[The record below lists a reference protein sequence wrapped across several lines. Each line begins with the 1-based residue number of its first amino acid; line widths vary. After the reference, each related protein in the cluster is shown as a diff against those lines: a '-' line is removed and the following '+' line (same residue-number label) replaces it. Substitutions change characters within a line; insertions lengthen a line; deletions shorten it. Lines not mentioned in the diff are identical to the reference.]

1 MKIDKDN
8 LPLACTIVVEHTE
21 PRKAWVGFFTKQN
34 LARTELKEEPGRNDE
49 EEDLVV
55 ELEVW
60 RENVARRLDTD
71 FDETVGI
78 TIVVNIASQNDVD
91 VFLVPSL

>member
-21 PRKAWVGFFTKQN
+21 PRKTWVGFFTKQN
-34 LARTELKEEPGRNDE
+34 LARTELKEEPRNDD

-55 ELEVW
+55 ELEV
-60 RENVARRLDTD
+60 
-71 FDETVGI
+71 
-78 TIVVNIASQNDVD
+78 
-91 VFLVPSL
+91 